1 MEHWIDRLTEISD
14 LSFPSV
20 TVAIHASRIYK
31 EFHREFDLEEQV
43 PVVPIRVAIGCCGS
57 IKTDIPPRMA
67 PV

>member
-1 MEHWIDRLTEISD
+1 M
-14 LSFPSV
+14 
-20 TVAIHASRIYK
+20 TVAIHASKIYK